1 MPKGSPELT
10 SARKEEIIDACEKL
24 FRTMSFSEI
33 AMKDI
38 ASATTFT
45 RTSIYNYFETKE
57 EIFLALFEREYR
69 RWIQDLEAL
78 LERNGAMDGRSLA
91 DGLASSLERREQLLK
106 LLSMNL
112 YDMEGNSRMER
123 LVSFKEAFGR
133 SMDMVGALLRRFRPD
148 MDERERED
156 FIYVFFPFIYGIYPY
171 TTVTAKQHEAM
182 RKAGIA
188 FRNQS
193 VYDLAYACLR
203 RLIGV

>member
-10 SARKEEIIDACEKL
+10 AARKEEIIDACEKL

-33 AMKDI
+33 TMKDI
-38 ASATTFT
+38 AQVTTFT

-69 RWIQDLEAL
+69 RWISDLESL
-78 LERNGAMDGRSLA
+78 LERDGDMDCRSLA

-133 SMDMVGALLRRFRPD
+133 SMDMVSALLRRFRPE

-156 FIYVFFPFIYGIYPY
+156 LIYVFFPFIYGIYPY

-203 RLIGV
+203 RLLNA